1 MHRFLIL
8 LILLI
13 FYTNYAFSEEVK
25 FILHDKCINI
35 LYRPALVYFNDTN
48 VSVFRDSRG
57 IILRFEIKNIKDE
70 YENLSIDTF
79 YNLIKINKFL
89 AKIKNPA
96 IIEVHVSD
104 TLSYNFNNLK
114 KWEISAVIAGHIEKF
129 LNFGKSLSDRKVLA
143 VGYGEFL
150 PVNNTSNNGG
160 KNFNRVDII
169 ILCNINGE

>member
-1 MHRFLIL
+1 MYKHLII

-13 FYTNYAFSEEVK
+13 FSTNCVFSEDTR

-35 LYRPALVYFNDTN
+35 LYRPAILYFENSNISVY
-48 VSVFRDSRG
+48 RDSRG
-57 IILRFEIKNIKDE
+57 IILRFELNNVRDE
-70 YENLSIDTF
+70 YEKLSADTL
-79 YNLIKINKFL
+79 NKLRKIQDFL

-104 TLSYNFNNLK
+104 ILSEDLGNLK
-114 KWEISAVIAGHIEKF
+114 KWEISSVIAGNIGGV
-129 LNFGKSLSDRKVLA
+129 LNEDKSLSNKKILT

-160 KNFNRVDII
+160 KILNRVDII